1 MCLIFIS
8 YSFFVIYNL
17 LIGGINVSDFHIVG
31 IFNDYYAQIV
41 AVIAI
46 ADAEQ
51 KEIQTSCNSTAPI
64 TYISIKGSES
74 KSKPMEKSA

>member
-1 MCLIFIS
+1 MSDFHIVLIFSNIQ
-8 YSFFVIYNL
+8 FTNWRHECV
-17 LIGGINVSDFHIVG
+17 DFHIVG

-51 KEIQTSCNSTAPI
+51 KQIQTSCNSTAPI

-74 KSKPMEKSA
+74 VF